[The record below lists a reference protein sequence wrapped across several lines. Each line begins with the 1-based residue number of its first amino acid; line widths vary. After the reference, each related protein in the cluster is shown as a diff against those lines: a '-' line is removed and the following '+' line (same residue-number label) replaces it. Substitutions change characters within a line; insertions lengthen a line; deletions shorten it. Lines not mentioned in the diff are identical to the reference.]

1 MRPEIT
7 KELRA
12 EWARKGVDFDQ
23 LHFLDLPITPAD
35 GGRFRAAA
43 ALQEKR
49 TKTEIPSEG
58 KAMNSHEDLPPAKRW
73 QAERA
78 AAGATWLSAGG
89 APRDLGAELRSHD
102 GLRRLM
108 SDGRGTAVL
117 HLPLDG
123 FLTKTV
129 VSSSGV
135 SVQPERMPAIIAEP
149 RRQLRVQNLLTTV
162 PTSSNL
168 IEWID
173 VTSHTKTAAPVA
185 EASDKPEAG
194 IAFTK
199 REARV
204 RTIATW
210 IPASKQIIEDFVGLE
225 AFLRSSL
232 VYAVEEEFE
241 DQLLFGSGAGENLH
255 GLVTQA
261 AVFNTSLLGTNWT
274 RIDVIGRA
282 IQQLAAADELMPD
295 FVVLNPSDYWSLAL
309 TKDAEGRYLI
319 ANPMD
324 PRTLNTLFG
333 LAVIECS
340 AMAPGQFLL
349 GTSNPAAAQIRMRQ
363 PITVEISTEH
373 ADYFTRNLVAIRA
386 ELRAALVVM
395 RPTAFI
401 KGSLTSSPA

>member
-7 KELRA
+7 RELKL
-12 EWARKGVDFDQ
+12 EWAKRGVNWGEMR
-23 LHFLDLPITPAD
+23 FLDLPIQPA
-35 GGRFRAAA
+35 GEGKFRAAA
-43 ALQEKR
+43 HLEEKETR
-49 TKTEIPSEG
+49 SET

-78 AAGATWLSAGG
+78 AQGATWLSGG
-89 APRDLGAELRSHD
+89 ARDLASELRSNES
-102 GLRRLM
+102 LRQLM

-117 HLPLDG
+117 HLLLDG

-210 IPASKQIIEDFVGLE
+210 IPASKQILEDFVGLE

-232 VYAVEEEFE
+232 MYALEEEFE
-241 DQLLFGSGAGENLH
+241 DQLLLGDGQGENLN
-255 GLVTQA
+255 GLLTQA
-261 AVFNTSLLGTNWT
+261 TLLDTSLLGTNWT
-274 RIDVIGRA
+274 RIDVLGRA
-282 IQQLAAADELMPD
+282 IQQLAMADQPTPD
-295 FVVLNPSDYWSLAL
+295 FVILNPADYWAIRLA
-309 TKDAEGRYLI
+309 KDAEGRYILGSPQGP
-319 ANPMD
+319 AMQ
-324 PRTLNTLFG
+324 TLFDS
-333 LAVIECS
+333 LNVVQS
-340 AMAPGQFLL
+340 TAMAPGQFLL
-349 GTSNPAAAQIRMRQ
+349 GSSNPNVVQLRMRQ
-363 PITVEISTEH
+363 EATIEISTEH
-373 ADYFTRNLVAIRA
+373 SDYFTRNLVAIRA